1 MIADN
6 SCPFGSIV
14 REALLLFVRIC
25 IDIMVIDS
33 YYLSSSLVIDY
44 FPVFLDYVNII
55 YAAHYLVGLLV
66 LFRHYDGACSW
77 LVKIVC

>member
-1 MIADN
+1 MGIYCLIADN

-44 FPVFLDYVNII
+44 FPVFLDYVNI
-55 YAAHYLVGLLV
+55 VCCP
-66 LFRHYDGACSW
+66 LFGWSIC
-77 LVKIVC
+77 IVSSL